1 MKNEVYQHQM
11 SLLLSVTSIKP
22 SQMINGNNYTKKSV
36 YCLRY
41 SELEIFDI
49 IQFVI
54 KLQF

>member
-22 SQMINGNNYTKKSV
+22 SQMINGNNYTKSV
-36 YCLRY
+36 YYFRY

-54 KLQF
+54 KLLI